1 MTAAMEKATQAEG
14 SLLEVRD
21 LVAGYGPIEVL
32 HSVSLSVEPGSI
44 TALLGSNGA
53 GKTSLMRTLAGLMTP
68 RRGSIQFAG
77 SRLDRLGAHE
87 RVGRGIAFV
96 PEGRMI
102 FPHLTVEETLRVGAY
117 GAWARPHLAES
128 LAGAYALFPRLAER
142 RRQSAGALSGGE
154 QQMLAIARALMA
166 RPRLLLLDEP
176 TLGLAPKVAR
186 FVFDLT
192 KKLQAAGLT
201 LLLAEQD
208 VRMSLKIADHGYV
221 LENGRVVMAGPARDL
236 SEDPRIRTSYL
247 GL

>member
-1 MTAAMEKATQAEG
+1 MTAVVERAPQLAG
-14 SLLEVRD
+14 PLLEVRD
-21 LVAGYGPIEVL
+21 LVAGYGAIEVL
-32 HSVSLSVEPGSI
+32 HGASLAVEPGSI
-44 TALLGSNGA
+44 TVLLGSNGA
-53 GKTSLMRTLAGLMTP
+53 GKTSLMRTLAGLMAP

-77 SRLDRLGAHE
+77 AGLDRLGAHE
-87 RVGRGIAFV
+87 RVARGIALV

-117 GAWARPHLAES
+117 GAWARPYFAES
-128 LAGAYALFPRLAER
+128 LERAYALFPRLAER
-142 RRQSAGALSGGE
+142 KRQSAGALSGGE

-176 TLGLAPKVAR
+176 TLGLAPKMAR

-192 KKLQAAGLT
+192 RELQAAGLT

-208 VRMSLKIADHGYV
+208 VRMSLRIADHGYV
-221 LENGRVVMAGPARDL
+221 LENGRIVMAGPAQEL
-236 SEDPRIRTSYL
+236 SADPRIRTSYL